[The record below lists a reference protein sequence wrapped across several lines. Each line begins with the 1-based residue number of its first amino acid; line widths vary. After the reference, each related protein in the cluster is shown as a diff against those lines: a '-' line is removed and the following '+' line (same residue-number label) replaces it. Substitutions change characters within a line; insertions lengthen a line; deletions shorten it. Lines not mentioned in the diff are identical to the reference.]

1 MSGRPEPPAMPERNW
16 ADNVEFSAARYGRPA
31 SLAELRGL
39 VADSR
44 RVRVLGAGH
53 SFSQIGNT
61 TGTLISLAGLPAVV
75 EVDSAGRQ
83 VEVSAGL
90 RYGQL
95 AARLHRHGL
104 ALHNLPSLPHVTVAG
119 ACATATH
126 GSGDGNAGLQAAVA
140 ALEVLGADGELRRLS
155 RTGETADEF
164 AGTVVGL
171 GALGV
176 VTRLWLDVEPTY
188 SVRQYVYDGLAHEQ
202 AVDHV
207 DEILA
212 SGYSVSLFTRWQPPA
227 PVYQVWRKLR
237 VSADSAVDGG
247 ATAGEA
253 DGDPGDPAPEF
264 FGATAAPVAR
274 HPLPGM
280 TGENCTAQLG
290 RIGPWH
296 ERLPHFRLDFLP
308 SSGAELQS
316 EYLVPRGLARQALAA
331 VAAIGDRVAP
341 VLQVCELRSIAA
353 DECWLSPSYRRDSLG
368 LHFTWVAD
376 ATAVLPVLAELERR
390 LAPLRARPHWAKLFG
405 TEPAVLAGLYDRYVD
420 FGRLLASRDP
430 RRTFGNAFLDRYF
443 PRP

>member
-1 MSGRPEPPAMPERNW
+1 MRNW
-16 ADNVEFSAARYGRPA
+16 AGNVEFAAARYGRPA
-31 SLAELRGL
+31 SLAELRTL

-53 SFSQIGNT
+53 SFSQVGNT

-75 EVDSAGRQ
+75 EVDTAGRQ

-90 RYGQL
+90 RYGEL
-95 AARLHRHGL
+95 AARLHRQGL

-140 ALEVLGADGELRRLS
+140 AIEVLGADGELRTLS
-155 RTGETADEF
+155 RGGDTAEEF
-164 AGTVVGL
+164 LATVVGL
-171 GALGV
+171 GALGI

-202 AVDHV
+202 VVRHL

-212 SGYSVSLFTRWQPPA
+212 SGYSVSLFTRWQQ

-237 VSADSAVDGG
+237 VDADAR
-247 ATAGEA
+247 AGEA
-253 DGDPGDPAPEF
+253 EPTF
-264 FGATAAPVAR
+264 FGATAAPVNR

-280 TGENCTAQLG
+280 TGDNCTAQLG

-296 ERLPHFRLDFLP
+296 ERLPHFRLDFVP
-308 SSGAELQS
+308 SSGEELQS
-316 EYLVPRGLARQALAA
+316 EYLVPRRLAGQAIQAMVGL
-331 VAAIGDRVAP
+331 GDRVAP
-341 VLQVCELRSIAA
+341 VLQICELRSIAA
-353 DECWLSPSYRRDSLG
+353 DEFWLSPSYRSDSLG
-368 LHFTWVAD
+368 LHFTWVSD
-376 ATAVLPVLAELERR
+376 AAAVLPVLAEVERR

-405 TEPAVLAGLYDRYVD
+405 TEPAVLAGLYDRYAD
-420 FGRLLASRDP
+420 FGRLLAVRDP
-430 RRTFGNAFLDRYF
+430 EGRFGNEFLDRYF
-443 PRP
+443 PLS